1 LLTLRNAP
9 HVEQDGRACRDDLGE
24 SGSGIFLQG
33 GTGQGN
39 QLESKAE
46 ISILAQAV
54 FASFRRT
61 GRANRLGRRF
71 LFEGRASV
79 HPWTQR
85 TVEARRRVT

>member
-1 LLTLRNAP
+1 MWNRTGAL
-9 HVEQDGRACRDDLGE
+9 VEMIWVNREAEYFCKGGLDRA
-24 SGSGIFLQG
+24 
-33 GTGQGN
+33 N

-54 FASFRRT
+54 FASFRRE
-61 GRANRLGRRF
+61 GRANCLGRRF